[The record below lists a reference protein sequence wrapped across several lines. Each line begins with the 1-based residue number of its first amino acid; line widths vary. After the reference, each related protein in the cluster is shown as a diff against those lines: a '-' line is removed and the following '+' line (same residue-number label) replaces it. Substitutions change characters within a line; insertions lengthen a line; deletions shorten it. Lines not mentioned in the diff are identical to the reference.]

1 MSRICDLDI
10 DNPKLCTQLEL
21 LVKLTQKI
29 DSKNNILSNSI
40 SCHCPN

>member
-1 MSRICDLDI
+1 MSHTCDLDI
-10 DNPKLCTQLEL
+10 QNPKLCTQFEL

-29 DSKNNILSNSI
+29 DSKNNILSNRM